1 MMPSRVWALSRFRWG
16 IECYFRASKQDFSF
30 DGLPTQSSEAALGL
44 VILGMFIY
52 CNIEIA
58 RYYPD
63 AVPLEKKVS
72 LKKYPPIS
80 SFVKSLR
87 QANMEATFKRAM
99 ILKPMREKVLSHF
112 LGRLDPKRVC
122 LKPRD
127 KIKINEKLIL
137 Q

>member
-1 MMPSRVWALSRFRWG
+1 MMQKTFAVVR
-16 IECYFRASKQDFSF
+16 
-30 DGLPTQSSEAALGL
+30 LGL
-44 VILGMFIY
+44 VILGMFLY

-58 RYYPD
+58 RYNSD

-87 QANMEATFKRAM
+87 QANMETTFKRAM
-99 ILKPMREKVLSHF
+99 ILKLMREKVLSHF

-127 KIKINEKLIL
+127 KLKINETLIL